1 MENKK
6 PEFAFSDLSVISL
19 VSELHNHF
27 RDLHSYYQIAKG
39 QIIGRLE
46 TTQNEAEHQKLK
58 QELEE
63 INNKISYFHVLNNSI
78 STVDVVLHSQ
88 DMISE
93 FKTSSNT

>member
-6 PEFAFSDLSVISL
+6 PEFAYQDISVISV
-19 VSELHNHF
+19 VSELHNYF

-39 QIIGRLE
+39 NLLGRLE
-46 TTQNEAEHQKLK
+46 AAQEKAENQQLK

-63 INNKISYFHVLNNSI
+63 LNKKIAYFHVLNNSI
-78 STVDVVLHSQ
+78 STVDVVLHTP

-93 FKTSSNT
+93 LATPSKV